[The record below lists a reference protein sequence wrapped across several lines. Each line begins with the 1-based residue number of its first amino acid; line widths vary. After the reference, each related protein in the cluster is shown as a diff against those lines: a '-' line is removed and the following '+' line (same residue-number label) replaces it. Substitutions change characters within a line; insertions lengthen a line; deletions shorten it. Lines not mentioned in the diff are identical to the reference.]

1 VDETMPAYML
11 GDEIRI
17 KQILNNVL
25 SNAFKYTDKGSV
37 SMYVHTEIDDRN
49 PDRAILVITVSDT
62 GQGMDKEQVDK
73 LFEVYSRFNLEANR
87 LTEGT
92 GLGMSITRNL
102 INLMEGSI
110 SVESEPGKGSI
121 FTIRLPQGIED
132 SKQIGRKTAENLSK
146 LHTTGLTQMK
156 RVQITRE
163 PMPYG
168 KVLIVDDVDM
178 NIYVAKGLMTPY
190 ELQIDSAE
198 SGFAAIEMI
207 EKGNEY
213 DIVFMDHMM
222 PQMDGIE
229 TTKRL
234 RDMGYT
240 RPIVALTANAVVGQ
254 SNLFLNNG
262 FDDFISKPIDIRN
275 LNVVLN
281 RMIRDKQ
288 PTEVLEAVRL
298 QSPEVIVDD
307 DSYDEYMKSSG
318 VYEMVY
324 KDFSHSQKNV
334 IPDIMDAIE
343 SNDFKTARFLVHT
356 MKGLAGLVDEETLVD
371 LAEEAEAAFRAE
383 KIPSEC
389 MISLASEAERVL
401 AMIAEKYGDDPSTGN

>member
-1 VDETMPAYML
+1 MPAYML